1 MYFTEKKIKYA
12 DLVVPFTKCPFKK
25 VEHDCPFVEYW
36 KLASVEKQVLAI
48 ENIPEKELDLLREH
62 HRLCQ
67 ARKIKGARSWWRLKD
82 IIRVLNKDMVFEN
95 RYFSEAKL
103 IRK

>member
-36 KLASVEKQVLAI
+36 KLASVEKQIQII
-48 ENIPEKELDLLREH
+48 ENLPEEELESLRDH

-67 ARKIKGARSWWRLKD
+67 ERKIKNVQKWGKLRS
-82 IIRVLNKDMVFEN
+82 IMGISNKDLIFED
-95 RYFSEAKL
+95 F
-103 IRK
+103 